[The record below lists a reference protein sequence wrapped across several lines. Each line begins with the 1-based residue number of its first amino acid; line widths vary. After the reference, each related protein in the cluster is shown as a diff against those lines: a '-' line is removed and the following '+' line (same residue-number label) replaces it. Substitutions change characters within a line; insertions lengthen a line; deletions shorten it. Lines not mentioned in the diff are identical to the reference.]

1 MPYQCGIIED
11 EPLAEDMLKRYLD
24 KFPFIEIAWACS
36 YAEEA
41 VELVID
47 QKVDL
52 LILDLQSVP
61 IRKDSAFYQL
71 LHTHKNIIVCSAYPI
86 QMVNIPLNVL
96 GFLNKPFTFEQ
107 FTSAIEKFVEVVDDY
122 Q

>member
-1 MPYQCGIIED
+1 MPYRCGIIED

-24 KFPFIEIAWACS
+24 RFPFIEIAWVCS

-47 QKVDL
+47 PKVDL

-86 QMVNIPLNVL
+86 QMVNIPLNVM

-107 FTSAIEKFVEVVDDY
+107 FTDVIEKFVAVVDDY
-122 Q
+122 